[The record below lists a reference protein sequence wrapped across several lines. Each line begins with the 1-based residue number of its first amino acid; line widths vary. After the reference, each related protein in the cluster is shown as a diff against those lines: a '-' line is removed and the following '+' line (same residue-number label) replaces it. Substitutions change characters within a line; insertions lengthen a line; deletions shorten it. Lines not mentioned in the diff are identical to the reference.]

1 MRFLLCILA
10 SGLDWHCRLAYCQE
24 DATATDSSVQSVA
37 TQSSIERLIEDL
49 NDSNFRRRQLARWK
63 LEQTPLESIQAI
75 EACLG
80 GATYNSGAQLVD
92 VLSSLATHADISVS
106 IRARQVLLQYAN
118 RVSAI
123 GRLADNSLRA
133 IADLQEEQALQI
145 LSHHG
150 ARFGSSYD
158 LQLVFNGKPPPDP
171 RDPRTEKDF
180 AIVIDDS
187 FTGDDEVVAWIQFL
201 KSVDTV
207 YFEGEHIHHQHFLA
221 IADLPNIKK
230 LKCKNVAVSQA
241 DLLLFKHFISLK
253 ILEIAYADIDDS
265 YLTILGELPM
275 SETLRLFGTQ
285 ITAAGA
291 QQLAR
296 QLDGIEIYCGKGGY
310 LGISTHP
317 SNTEVLRVGTNSG
330 AERAGIRGGDRL
342 THVDG
347 VEISDM
353 SDLRAQLAKH
363 AAGDKVPIK
372 LTRQTSLEGPRD
384 ELTVTVTLTED
395 PN

>member
-1 MRFLLCILA
+1 MLLLLCMLA
-10 SGLDWHCRLAYCQE
+10 SGLDWHYRLAYCQD
-24 DATATDSSVQSVA
+24 DATATDSSVQSIA
-37 TQSSIERLIEDL
+37 TQSSLERLIEDL
-49 NDSNFRRRQLARWK
+49 NDSNFRKRQLARWK

-145 LSHHG
+145 LRHHG
-150 ARFGSSYD
+150 ARFGPSYL
-158 LQLVFNGKPPPDP
+158 LQLVFNGKPPV
-171 RDPRTEKDF
+171 RDPSVPDDF

-187 FTGDDEVVAWIQFL
+187 FTGDDEVIAWIQFL

-207 YFEGEHIHHQHFLA
+207 YFEGEQIRHQHFLA

-241 DLLLFKHFISLK
+241 DLLLFKNFISLK

-285 ITAAGA
+285 ITTAGA

-317 SNTEVLRVGTNSG
+317 SNTEVLRVGSNSG

-342 THVDG
+342 THVHG

-372 LTRQTSLEGPRD
+372 LTRKTSQNGPRD